1 MNKFVTLIISV
12 FVLFI
17 SCDNRQTKSLLQDV
31 ETYIQERPDS
41 ALRVLRKVDTLTLN
55 TKSLRARYSLL
66 FAMALDK
73 NYIDTM
79 DVSVVMPAV
88 NYYRRHGNPN
98 ERLKAYFYLGRIYL
112 NDKRY
117 DRAAVAYSLAEAEAA
132 KSDDAV
138 QKGILY
144 MNFSY
149 LYNLVHNKEK
159 QLEYAQRGLESYKEG
174 GDTSHINLAYGNI
187 ALIYH
192 SKRDWHK
199 ADSIYRIG
207 IDKARYDTLMET
219 NLLSNYA
226 KMKMIQP
233 VQDPQGAI
241 SLLRTKV
248 LEYSKPLSIMD
259 YGVYAY
265 ALDKIGDNAASDKI
279 LYKLEN
285 LDEKKKADVLIW
297 MYRIYYDRGDYKKS
311 IDNLIAAKDD
321 NITVLDSLLKVPVS
335 QGLQVHYQTMMD
347 ESRTR
352 MHRILIV
359 SIVVLMLVFLL
370 FIVLMLNQR
379 IRRMKE
385 RENDERMVR
394 LLEDANR
401 VLAQENSK
409 LKFKTCEYELEKKKA
424 SLSFASI
431 YKDKFAT
438 IGELCKIFRDSK
450 DRNDKKDVIYYRVE
464 HLISSISDDDKLFA
478 RFESQI
484 NQDLDDIIIHLKE
497 DLGHLD
503 KKDERFICYLIAG
516 LDSRTISALMNL
528 SISNVYT
535 KKSRLRERIKKI
547 DSPYKNEYLYLI

>member
-1 MNKFVTLIISV
+1 MNRYAIILLMIS
-12 FVLFI
+12 FLFI
-17 SCDNRQTKSLLQDV
+17 SCDNRQTKVLLQDV
-31 ETYIQERPDS
+31 ESYIQERPDS
-41 ALRVLRKVDTLTLN
+41 ALQVLEMVDSSKLN
-55 TKSLRARYSLL
+55 TKSLRAHYSLL

-73 NYIDTM
+73 NYIDTT
-79 DVSVVMPAV
+79 DVSVVMSAV
-88 NYYRRHGNPN
+88 NYYKRHGNPD

-112 NDKRY
+112 NNKRY
-117 DRAAVAYSLAEAEAA
+117 DRAVVAYSLAEAEAA
-132 KSDDAV
+132 KSNDAV

-144 MNFSY
+144 MNFSH

-159 QLEYAQRGLESYKEG
+159 QLAYAQRGLESYQEG
-174 GDTSHINLAYGNI
+174 RDTSHINLAYGNL

-207 IDKARYDTLMET
+207 IGKARYDTLMET

-248 LEYSKPLSIMD
+248 LEYGKPLSIMD

-265 ALDKIGDNAASDKI
+265 ALDKIGDKATSDKI
-279 LYKLEN
+279 LDKLEN

-297 MYRIYYDRGDYKKS
+297 MYRIYYNRGDYKKS

-321 NITVLDSLLKVPVS
+321 NITVLDSLLEVPVS
-335 QGLQVHYQTMMD
+335 QGLQVHYQTMMN

-379 IRRMKE
+379 VRRMKE

-401 VLAQENSK
+401 VLSQENSR

-438 IGELCKIFRDSK
+438 IGELCKIFLDSK

-484 NQDLDDIIIHLKE
+484 NQDLGDIVIHLKE
-497 DLGHLD
+497 DLRNLD
-503 KKDERFICYLIAG
+503 KRDERFICYLIAG
-516 LDSRTISALMNL
+516 LDSQTIASLLNL
-528 SISNVYT
+528 SLSNVYT
-535 KKSRLRERIKKI
+535 KKSRLRDRIKKM
-547 DSPYKNEYLYLI
+547 DSKYKDDYMRVI